1 MTGAWNCSGFPATR
15 SCSLSRPAGEGA
27 TPAARP
33 AMSSVGWWP
42 IVGLVVLVPLLLWLR
57 QNMLVVLG
65 LASAWLYWF
74 YSSGAIGNTALD
86 AWQNARNE
94 NFLAIPLYV
103 LAGNV
108 MANGSIAARLIRVM
122 SALTAPI
129 PGGLSLA
136 AVLSCAMFAA
146 ISGSSTVTMLAVGGV
161 LYPAMLKAG
170 YDKRFSLGLLC
181 AAGTLGIIIPPSIPM
196 ILYGIM
202 TSVSITDL
210 FKAGVLPGLMLA
222 LLLAAYAV
230 WKNRHLRQS
239 KRWDLREIGESLAAG
254 VFALLV
260 PVIIL
265 GGIYSGFF
273 TATESAVVALFYAV
287 LIDVFVHKQLTF
299 KKLFEITNETVK
311 MSGALFPMLIM
322 AVSINVFLSE
332 KQVPQ
337 MAAEWMGSVIT
348 SPAMFLVAVNALL
361 LVTGCLIDIGSAI
374 LILAPLLAPMAA
386 KMGLDPVHFAMIML
400 VNLEIGYLTP
410 PMGLNLIVAAVAFKV
425 GFAEVCKSVLP
436 FIALLLVGLLIV
448 ILWPGLSLA
457 LVR

>member
-1 MTGAWNCSGFPATR
+1 
-15 SCSLSRPAGEGA
+15 
-27 TPAARP
+27 
-33 AMSSVGWWP
+33 MSAIGWMP
-42 IVGLVVLVPLLLWLR
+42 LLGLLVLVPLLLWLR
-57 QNMLVVLG
+57 QNMIVVLG

-74 YSSGAIGNTALD
+74 YSNGAVGNTALD

-108 MANGSIAARLIRVM
+108 MANGSIASRLIRVM
-122 SALTAPI
+122 AALTAPI
-129 PGGLSLA
+129 PGGLALA

-170 YDKRFSLGLLC
+170 YARRFSLGLLC

-222 LLLAAYAV
+222 AVLAIYAV
-230 WKNRHLRQS
+230 FVNRKLRQS
-239 KRWDLREIGESLAAG
+239 TRWDLREIGTSIVAG

-260 PVIIL
+260 PIIIL

-287 LIDVFVHKQLTF
+287 IIDVFVHKQLSF
-299 KKLFEITNETVK
+299 KKLFEITHETVK

-332 KQVPQ
+332 KHVPE
-337 MAAEWMGSVIT
+337 MAAQWMAGFID
-348 SPAMFLVAVNALL
+348 SPVSFLIAVNILL
-361 LVTGCLIDIGSAI
+361 LITGCLIDIGSAI
-374 LILAPLLAPMAA
+374 LILAPLLHPMAMR
-386 KMGLDPVHFAMIML
+386 MGLDPVHFAMIML

-410 PMGLNLIVAAVAFKV
+410 PMGLNLIVASVAFKES
-425 GFAEVCKSVLP
+425 FAECCKAVLP
-436 FIALLLVGLLIV
+436 FIALLMFGLLIV
-448 ILWPGLSLA
+448 ILWPGLSLV
-457 LVR
+457 LVK